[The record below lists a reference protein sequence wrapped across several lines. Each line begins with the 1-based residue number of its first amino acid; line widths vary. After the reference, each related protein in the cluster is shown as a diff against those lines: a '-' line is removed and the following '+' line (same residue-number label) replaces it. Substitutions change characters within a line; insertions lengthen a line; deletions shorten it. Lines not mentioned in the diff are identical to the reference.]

1 MYKFAIA
8 FMTLFLAGCCCD
20 PSYVPSYRRD
30 NGAADAPVYRKT
42 ARRAAYT
49 KYVAPKGD
57 VIHAAGFDIQ
67 QGQQMRDFFD
77 DFAAH
82 LPRRCGLL
90 SHRGADQG
98 RYPRREGLDLPRYG
112 IRQARPVRDRRC
124 FGFAARRAAGSPG
137 SWSAWRRSAQQA
149 S

>member
-49 KYVAPKGD
+49 KYVAPKEMLSMR
-57 VIHAAGFDIQ
+57 
-67 QGQQMRDFFD
+67 QGLTFSRGS
-77 DFAAH
+77 
-82 LPRRCGLL
+82 RC
-90 SHRGADQG
+90 A
-98 RYPRREGLDLPRYG
+98 
-112 IRQARPVRDRRC
+112 I
-124 FGFAARRAAGSPG
+124 F
-137 SWSAWRRSAQQA
+137 
-149 S
+149 

>member
-67 QGQQMRDFFD
+67 QGQQMRDF
-77 DFAAH
+77 
-82 LPRRCGLL
+82 LMILKSRCMRAM
-90 SHRGADQG
+90 SAT
-98 RYPRREGLDLPRYG
+98 
-112 IRQARPVRDRRC
+112 IRSGGHIMSITNPMTAKSCATASSAIISRTACAR
-124 FGFAARRAAGSPG
+124 
-137 SWSAWRRSAQQA
+137 
-149 S
+149 